1 MSFRAQHHAALSQ
14 LAGLSSLSLSVPLVK
29 FRLLRLA
36 SVFRSSPWHST
47 QRFHCVQSP
56 PKLASTKLLKP
67 ASLIQPQGQRSFV
80 NSISCHPPEHFRQAQ
95 EPTLPHP
102 AHTCQIRLSS
112 FAFAF
117 LALDVLQPVFPSCG
131 ELQKKGHK
139 NPPALLAVVYAHRV
153 ANLQMRAWPSNSHK
167 K

>member
-29 FRLLRLA
+29 FRLLHLA
-36 SVFRSSPWHST
+36 SVFRSSSWHST

-56 PKLASTKLLKP
+56 PKLASTKLLKL

-102 AHTCQIRLSS
+102 AHTCQIRFHVFHNTISISSGKVPGAFRTVLLSS
-112 FAFAF
+112 VRKQDNG
-117 LALDVLQPVFPSCG
+117 LYPRPVIVSNRANNFP
-131 ELQKKGHK
+131 
-139 NPPALLAVVYAHRV
+139 R
-153 ANLQMRAWPSNSHK
+153 
-167 K
+167 